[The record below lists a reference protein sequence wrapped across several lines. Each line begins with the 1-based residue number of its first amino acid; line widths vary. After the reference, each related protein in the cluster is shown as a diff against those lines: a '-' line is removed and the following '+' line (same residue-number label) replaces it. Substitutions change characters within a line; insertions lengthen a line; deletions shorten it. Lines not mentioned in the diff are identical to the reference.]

1 MTKKVLGKITS
12 SQFGMVPDYPFLFG
26 LQLQFALAEGCGI
39 GCGGKYTVNVSPE
52 CQWLRHGERE
62 QRITQIIDFLY
73 QVLTDAKVHYVAE
86 LNNKPVEVEIENN
99 TFVGFRILTEV
110 L

>member
-1 MTKKVLGKITS
+1 MTKKVLGKIES
-12 SQFGMVPDYPFLFG
+12 AQFGTVPDYPFLLG
-26 LQLQFALAEGCGI
+26 LQLQFAFADSGHI
-39 GCGGKYTVNVSPE
+39 GCGGRYTVNVSPA
-52 CQWLRHGERE
+52 CQWSRHGERE
-62 QRITQIIDFLY
+62 QRITQSIDFLN
-73 QVLTDAKVHYVAE
+73 QVLTDAKVHYVTE